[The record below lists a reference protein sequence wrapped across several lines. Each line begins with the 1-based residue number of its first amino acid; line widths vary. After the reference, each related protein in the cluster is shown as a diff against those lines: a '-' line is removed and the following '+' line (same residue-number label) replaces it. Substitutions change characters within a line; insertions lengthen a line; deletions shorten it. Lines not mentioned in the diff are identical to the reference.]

1 MNVDHAMSV
10 VKPSSRPATSEMKN
24 HSRSFSHS
32 KNGREHQGREK
43 LPMARW
49 SSTATG

>member
-10 VKPSSRPATSEMKN
+10 VKPSSRPARSEMKN

-32 KNGREHQGREK
+32 KNGE
-43 LPMARW
+43 
-49 SSTATG
+49 STGNGEAPDVLR